1 MYKTVINYNNWGSE
15 CYGKTKGKNR
25 GVLGGSGSWKVTLWM
40 SRKEVPRQIWREGYP
55 WRQSSSKEMVWALG
69 GIGQWGK
76 ELVREGKSEHFWGRE
91 ERTWPRSRDRR
102 CWHKCPHANY
112 QRKDWSGSWVGSA
125 LVRRQVR
132 GEVWFIMMQRSFRS
146 KGKTSSSYQ
155 HEMIF

>member
-1 MYKTVINYNNWGSE
+1 MHKTVINYNNWGSE

-25 GVLGGSGSWKVTLWM
+25 GFLEVVRVEKCLYGWVGKKSLGRYGEKGTRGGRAV
-40 SRKEVPRQIWREGYP
+40 
-55 WRQSSSKEMVWALG
+55 SKEMVWALG

-91 ERTWPRSRDRR
+91 ERTQPRGRDWRP
-102 CWHKCPHANY
+102 WHKCPHANY
-112 QRKDWSGSWVGSA
+112 QRKGWPGSWAGSA

-132 GEVWFIMMQRSFRS
+132 GEMWIIKMQRSFRS
-146 KGKTSSSYQ
+146 KGKTSSSHQ